1 MGLQEK
7 KAELEKTVICD
18 ADIDKVEPET
28 SNKAN
33 ENHLE
38 NESRQGQINN
48 ESNENNKKGM
58 TLDLTF
64 QTADSKQTTGPNGQ
78 QNTDISPTLNHS
90 NNADGK

>member
-1 MGLQEK
+1 MVSQEK

-28 SNKAN
+28 SIKAN

-38 NESRQGQINN
+38 NESRHGQISN
-48 ESNENNKKGM
+48 ESNENPKKGM
-58 TLDLTF
+58 RLDINL
-64 QTADSKQTTGPNGQ
+64 QTTNSKQTAGLNGQ
-78 QNTDISPTLNHS
+78 QNTDISPTTNHS